1 MLSIIGFAMFLVLQ
15 GLDLHSSYLLSRG
28 VMTGSVHTVDSR
40 LISTAQELAR
50 EVNPVLSGARTACAF
65 LIRLIAC
72 KVLVVAVWS
81 YTLFT
86 QIFSTAHTHTH
97 THTHAHAHAHSHTN
111 STNQKFFVYFFY
123 LSMCLNLIYFV
134 VVFNNYTLI
143 SKALS

>member
-15 GLDLHSSYLLSRG
+15 CLDLHSSYLLSRG

-97 THTHAHAHAHSHTN
+97 AHSHTN